1 MSSPKGSPQQIPLIQ
16 SQRTDE
22 APFHSINIPT
32 TPGER
37 SRTGTF
43 DQKDCRICLML
54 SNENDHQTTA
64 FDPLIRPCLCKGSMA
79 YVHLQCLQRW
89 RKESL
94 KNQFTCEV
102 CHYQYNLQRPFWAN
116 VIGSSFLKIF
126 ITIVLVLAIIVVLS
140 YLVKVIDVYAVHH
153 YPNPQDPN
161 WLSWHGTIVI
171 MWLDRFYVF
180 VGVCLTA
187 FLGLVYMIVS
197 IVTKPSGS
205 LPTTMPFCG
214 CFGPMDYGAAAIIF
228 IVLFGI
234 MAAATGVF
242 QLVHNLLS
250 KLLNRAQERILEVT
264 EA

>member
-1 MSSPKGSPQQIPLIQ
+1 MPA
-16 SQRTDE
+16 SQ
-22 APFHSINIPT
+22 
-32 TPGER
+32 GEL
-37 SRTGTF
+37 SRTGTE
-43 DQKDCRICLML
+43 DIKKCRIGRMA
-54 SNENDHQTTA
+54 STENYHETID

-89 RKESL
+89 RKESF

-116 VIGSSFLKIF
+116 VIGSPFLKIF
-126 ITIVLVLAIIVVLS
+126 ITIVFVLAIIVVLS
-140 YLVKVIDVYAVHH
+140 YLVKVIDVYVIHH
-153 YPNPQDPN
+153 YPNPQDYN
-161 WLSWHGTIVI
+161 WLSWHGTTVI

-197 IVTKPSGS
+197 VVTKPSGS
-205 LPTTMPFCG
+205 LPRTIPLSA
-214 CFGPMDYGAAAIIF
+214 CFGPMDYGAAILIV

-234 MAAATGVF
+234 VAAVTGVF
-242 QLVHNLLS
+242 QFVHNLLS

>member
-1 MSSPKGSPQQIPLIQ
+1 MSSPKGSSQQIPMIH
-16 SQRTDE
+16 SQRTDD
-22 APFHSINIPT
+22 ASFHSINMPT
-32 TPGER
+32 TLGER
-37 SRTGTF
+37 SRTGTE
-43 DQKDCRICLML
+43 DQIHCRICLML
-54 SNENDHQTTA
+54 SNENYHEPMA

-89 RKESL
+89 RKESF

-116 VIGSSFLKIF
+116 VVGSPFLKIF

-153 YPNPQDPN
+153 YSNPQDPN
-161 WLSWHGTIVI
+161 WLSWHGTTVI

-180 VGVCLTA
+180 VGVCLTG

-197 IVTKPSGS
+197 AVINPSGS
-205 LPTTMPFCG
+205 LPGNMPLCG
-214 CFGPMDYGAAAIIF
+214 CMGPMDYGAGIIIF

-234 MAAATGVF
+234 VAAATGVF
-242 QLVHNLLS
+242 RLVHNLLS
-250 KLLNRAQERILEVT
+250 KLLHRAQERILEVT